1 MIFIQVFQTKKQIDV
16 LSDVLEN
23 TVFDTNIPFKL
34 TGRAFQLLTDIFLFY
49 DFSVQ
54 NFFLSYKVSISF
66 VFFSS
71 FVFIFFV
78 LLWQF
83 WLIKFL
89 DMYDT
94 TFLCK

>member
-54 NFFLSYKVSISF
+54 NFFLSYKEYISI
-66 VFFSS
+66 
-71 FVFIFFV
+71 IIIIK
-78 LLWQF
+78 
-83 WLIKFL
+83 LII
-89 DMYDT
+89 
-94 TFLCK
+94 